1 MGLVVCSFLR
11 SYVGWVRGS
20 IVGLVA
26 LALCGQLVAFTVA
39 HDASHNALSTNRL
52 VNVLGCYG
60 ILCVTSPHEWT
71 LQHVLGHHLS
81 PNVAGED
88 PDVVH
93 VDRYK
98 ARMLPAWL
106 PKWCDVLL
114 VWSVAVPV
122 GLTTLAPLRVLL
134 RGVYPGSSVPAGL
147 DGKVV
152 VHVLGR
158 LLHLGAFFAWPFFS
172 KDYSL
177 AGAAAWVF
185 APAALG
191 SLVFMAVTQIAHLL
205 EETLGEQAPTATF
218 YATQIANS
226 CNFATDSAV
235 VALLTG
241 GLNQQVEHH
250 AFPTVHHAHLPALAP
265 IVKATCDAHG
275 VPYHEAPS
283 MTAGLAKHLDY
294 LEALER
300 RAKGGAPAK
309 PSTLLVFEG
318 TVAHARRRI
327 ASEPDHAFKVRRHAM
342 WLLPLDDGDA
352 MAPLTAGWLLSWRP
366 GDHLRSLKRALA
378 SPADVADA
386 VRELCARRGGETPGA
401 VKLLCMPRYLG
412 YTFNPIAVYYVYGA
426 KSGDL
431 SHVVFEVSNT
441 PWLEETLYVH
451 RVAPNGAY
459 GPDAK
464 QMHVSPF
471 QPMGQAYD
479 WLAPPP
485 SAAKGLRLAVKVSR
499 AGDRY
504 FDATF
509 DAEAKAP
516 PASLAARLRA
526 ALGATPQVAVLLI
539 HVHAAALLA
548 KGARFYPHPSGVKT
562 PFSRAVEVLF
572 HGKLWLLLL
581 SLAARAARR
590 RGAALLLR
598 RAGVDVTVFEASDA
612 PGGHAM
618 TVAVPRAGGDG
629 TCDVDVGFQVFNTA
643 NYPRLTRLFAE
654 LGVDHVESDMSL
666 SLGSAGG
673 CWSSKHPFAGC
684 FASGFSVATVVA
696 VAKRA
701 ALLVEVLRFGRLAK
715 AHAADAAADAAE
727 STRAWLDRH
736 GFSKR
741 LADEFVRPM
750 VGAIWSRCASGD
762 VLSDFPAVGVF
773 TFLGNHFMLQ
783 RSRPRWRTPRRRSAD
798 YVAKIVEAVGAERYE
813 LNRAVVGALAASS
826 DAAVA
831 PARDALS
838 GLTTTANDVL
848 VHRDAALMPADRGAW
863 AAWNCRPDGVLTY
876 WANALQPG
884 VDDDDLFITLNPPAG
899 AAGLWRKTLDHPVL
913 DAAAAAA
920 RAALPGLQGRG
931 GCYYAGAWCG
941 YGFHE
946 DGLKS
951 AYDAVGALLGAAPAE
966 ERYDFATT
974 PRLARWALDVVC
986 AAARKLAAA
995 SSLPRPEIAL
1005 DASAGFWNGATK
1017 LVNYALHK
1025 LKANTRAGSREN
1037 IAAHYDLS
1045 NDFFELWLDATMTYS
1060 SGLYADHAPYL
1071 RREGLLDDGGPPDDP
1086 ADDASDAA
1094 LEAAHLAKLDALID
1108 KAGVADGD
1116 RVLEI
1121 GCGWGSLALRC
1132 CERFPNVDYVAITIS
1147 KEQLAEARARVAKAP
1162 PSIAARARVKFC
1174 DYRDVAAT
1182 FCETRAFDRVLSCEM
1197 IEAVGHEFLPGYFA
1211 AIHGALRGGGAAALQ
1226 VITVPDARY
1235 EGYIRGSDFI
1245 RKHVFPGSSLVC
1257 VKAVEA
1263 ALPKLGSLA
1272 LRLDASK
1279 TESLGLSYART
1290 LAAWRLRFE
1299 AKLDA
1304 VRGLGFDDAF
1314 VRKWRY
1320 YLEYCEAGF
1329 ATKHID
1335 VLQIRLDK
1343 TDESLAVEATEG
1355 AHGGTG
1361 KTLKDAAIKA
1371 LKGAATKAFERGWLP
1386 DAVTRFGIRQLSAQQ
1401 LRHCD
1406 DAGLAANRAAGFHEA
1421 GLAGAQAKLSETIRA
1436 LVKAPVAVCTAE
1448 ANEQHYEVDARFY
1461 ALCLG
1466 PHRKYSACFYADAE
1480 STWPGNALQ
1489 SRAAEL
1495 LPRAEADSLAQFPG
1509 AVVVGVSN
1517 SHSQREYIMA
1527 TAKARGLANLRVVTL
1542 DLSKEP
1548 LDRALD
1554 ALVAAG
1560 GPPAFERASSIEMF
1574 EHMKNYGAL
1583 FAKIARVLKDG
1594 VGTLFVHVFCHKQYA
1609 YHFVAKSDADWM
1621 AKYLFAG
1628 GTMPSADLFVHFA
1641 ARKDSP
1647 FALQEHWRLSGVHY
1661 ALTAEGWL
1669 QNMDRNADEVRKI
1682 LAEACPPGETELWFH
1697 RWRAFYLACVELF
1710 GYDNGQGGASATT
1723 VRSAENSRAPSP
1735 PKPRRAPNTNFP
1747 CRCRVSTADDF
1758 DVRSPGPFGAST
1770 QRRRVR
1776 KY

>member
-1 MGLVVCSFLR
+1 MRAWLSATRVDDTRVAARVLKSVVPEPFAAGEGVRATLERADREAAAFDAACAAGAPPAAPPAALLDKGFAEELACRARWHFRLRRRALGGSLAAATKAPRARWAWMGLVVCSFLR

-71 LQHVLGHHLS
+71 LQHVLGHHLY

-88 PDVVH
+88 PDVIH

-205 EETLGEQAPTATF
+205 EETLGEQTPTATF

-352 MAPLTAGWLLSWRP
+352 MAPLTSGWLLSWRP

-401 VKLLCMPRYLG
+401 VKLLCMPRHLG

-451 RVAPNGAY
+451 AVAPNGAY
-459 GPDAK
+459 GPDEK

-581 SLAARAARR
+581 SLGRACGSPAVVLVAALGFARRAAATL
-590 RGAALLLR
+590 GQPS
-598 RAGVDVTVFEASDA
+598 GKGP
-612 PGGHAM
+612 PGGGA
-618 TVAVPRAGGDG
+618 P
-629 TCDVDVGFQVFNTA
+629 
-643 NYPRLTRLFAE
+643 P
-654 LGVDHVESDMSL
+654 
-666 SLGSAGG
+666 
-673 CWSSKHPFAGC
+673 
-684 FASGFSVATVVA
+684 
-696 VAKRA
+696 
-701 ALLVEVLRFGRLAK
+701 
-715 AHAADAAADAAE
+715 AADARGLSAALAYARGKLGAVEVTEYDDDARRVAPSAADVDAVLAACAE
-727 STRAWLDRH
+727 KAPRFAADPSARGWAARSLVTHHGNVLKAARVCANLAKFRDANGWAYRLDGDAAALEKELRSGMHWVLPGHDVLGRRVVVYNARALLERHDIEKLQKMLCLLLERLLLDEGTMRRGVIVVADCRGATASMARRFRLKDVTRGSEMLADAFPCRLRGLYLVGLPGVLKPLVYLVKTFMTKKQRDRIHVSTKELLAAVDRRELPASLGGDDASFDWDAIVDRLLDARPADPPHAWLDDR
-736 GFSKR
+736 
-741 LADEFVRPM
+741 RPALM
-750 VGAIWSRCASGD
+750 VG
-762 VLSDFPAVGVF
+762 
-773 TFLGNHFMLQ
+773 
-783 RSRPRWRTPRRRSAD
+783 
-798 YVAKIVEAVGAERYE
+798 
-813 LNRAVVGALAASS
+813 
-826 DAAVA
+826 
-831 PARDALS
+831 
-838 GLTTTANDVL
+838 
-848 VHRDAALMPADRGAW
+848 
-863 AAWNCRPDGVLTY
+863 
-876 WANALQPG
+876 
-884 VDDDDLFITLNPPAG
+884 
-899 AAGLWRKTLDHPVL
+899 
-913 DAAAAAA
+913 
-920 RAALPGLQGRG
+920 
-931 GCYYAGAWCG
+931 
-941 YGFHE
+941 
-946 DGLKS
+946 
-951 AYDAVGALLGAAPAE
+951 
-966 ERYDFATT
+966 
-974 PRLARWALDVVC
+974 
-986 AAARKLAAA
+986 
-995 SSLPRPEIAL
+995 
-1005 DASAGFWNGATK
+1005 
-1017 LVNYALHK
+1017 
-1025 LKANTRAGSREN
+1025 
-1037 IAAHYDLS
+1037 
-1045 NDFFELWLDATMTYS
+1045 
-1060 SGLYADHAPYL
+1060 
-1071 RREGLLDDGGPPDDP
+1071 
-1086 ADDASDAA
+1086 
-1094 LEAAHLAKLDALID
+1094 
-1108 KAGVADGD
+1108 
-1116 RVLEI
+1116 
-1121 GCGWGSLALRC
+1121 
-1132 CERFPNVDYVAITIS
+1132 
-1147 KEQLAEARARVAKAP
+1147 
-1162 PSIAARARVKFC
+1162 
-1174 DYRDVAAT
+1174 
-1182 FCETRAFDRVLSCEM
+1182 
-1197 IEAVGHEFLPGYFA
+1197 
-1211 AIHGALRGGGAAALQ
+1211 
-1226 VITVPDARY
+1226 
-1235 EGYIRGSDFI
+1235 
-1245 RKHVFPGSSLVC
+1245 
-1257 VKAVEA
+1257 
-1263 ALPKLGSLA
+1263 
-1272 LRLDASK
+1272 
-1279 TESLGLSYART
+1279 
-1290 LAAWRLRFE
+1290 
-1299 AKLDA
+1299 
-1304 VRGLGFDDAF
+1304 
-1314 VRKWRY
+1314 
-1320 YLEYCEAGF
+1320 
-1329 ATKHID
+1329 
-1335 VLQIRLDK
+1335 
-1343 TDESLAVEATEG
+1343 
-1355 AHGGTG
+1355 
-1361 KTLKDAAIKA
+1361 
-1371 LKGAATKAFERGWLP
+1371 
-1386 DAVTRFGIRQLSAQQ
+1386 
-1401 LRHCD
+1401 
-1406 DAGLAANRAAGFHEA
+1406 
-1421 GLAGAQAKLSETIRA
+1421 
-1436 LVKAPVAVCTAE
+1436 
-1448 ANEQHYEVDARFY
+1448 
-1461 ALCLG
+1461 
-1466 PHRKYSACFYADAE
+1466 
-1480 STWPGNALQ
+1480 
-1489 SRAAEL
+1489 
-1495 LPRAEADSLAQFPG
+1495 
-1509 AVVVGVSN
+1509 
-1517 SHSQREYIMA
+1517 
-1527 TAKARGLANLRVVTL
+1527 
-1542 DLSKEP
+1542 
-1548 LDRALD
+1548 
-1554 ALVAAG
+1554 
-1560 GPPAFERASSIEMF
+1560 
-1574 EHMKNYGAL
+1574 
-1583 FAKIARVLKDG
+1583 
-1594 VGTLFVHVFCHKQYA
+1594 
-1609 YHFVAKSDADWM
+1609 
-1621 AKYLFAG
+1621 
-1628 GTMPSADLFVHFA
+1628 
-1641 ARKDSP
+1641 
-1647 FALQEHWRLSGVHY
+1647 
-1661 ALTAEGWL
+1661 
-1669 QNMDRNADEVRKI
+1669 
-1682 LAEACPPGETELWFH
+1682 
-1697 RWRAFYLACVELF
+1697 
-1710 GYDNGQGGASATT
+1710 
-1723 VRSAENSRAPSP
+1723 
-1735 PKPRRAPNTNFP
+1735 
-1747 CRCRVSTADDF
+1747 
-1758 DVRSPGPFGAST
+1758 
-1770 QRRRVR
+1770 
-1776 KY
+1776 